1 MKRIKEIF
9 LIALVSILFVGCGT
23 KEPEGNETENVALNI
38 AKGEYTEGSRKFKIN
53 YGGVFRINEV
63 EDFKNLHPHSMV
75 DAVSFRLGSQIYQG
89 LFRLNQK
96 TLEAEICLAESYEV
110 NENATLWTFKL
121 RDNIYFH
128 DDACFP
134 DGKGR
139 KVTVED
145 VQYCLEK
152 LCEPHSDNKLFELFQ
167 DRVKGANEHYSG
179 KSDHVE
185 GIKITGDNTISI
197 ELVNPFST
205 FTKVLSHN
213 ACWIFPKEAFEK
225 YGSDLRAHCVGTGP
239 FKVDAIKEGQQ
250 VRLVRND
257 NYWEYD
263 EHGNQLPYLQV
274 IKTTFTKDKKAE
286 LSNFRRGNLDMIW
299 KLPVDEMQSVLVD
312 FENAKNGGN
321 TEFQYQQK
329 RGLATQFYSFLHTSE
344 IFGDKNIRKAF
355 NLAIDRDKL
364 VKYTLQG
371 EGEPG
376 IHGIIPDFEG
386 YDNSS
391 VQGFSFNP
399 DEAKR
404 LMQQA
409 GYPNGK
415 GFPETILYINEG
427 GSTNL
432 ILAEAI
438 QKMLSENIGVNIKVE
453 PLQLPVHIERF
464 TTGQEDFWRIAWI
477 ADYPDP
483 ENFLKLFYGKT
494 VPEDN
499 TASSFPNFSRFKNEN
514 FDQLYEKALATID
527 DDMRDKYFHQ
537 CDSILVSEAAFMP
550 IYYDEYI
557 RLLQLKVKAFPQ
569 NAMEYRDF
577 SRVFFSDEE

>member
-1 MKRIKEIF
+1 MNRMKNIF
-9 LIALVSILFVGCGT
+9 LFTLVSTLLWSCGPGEDDPNT
-23 KEPEGNETENVALNI
+23 PVEQVKI
-38 AKGEYTEGSRKFKIN
+38 AKGEYTEGSRKHKIH
-53 YGGVFRINEV
+53 YGGVFRVNEV
-63 EDFKNLHPHSMV
+63 EDFKNLHPHSVV
-75 DAVSFRLGSQIYQG
+75 DAVSFRLGAQVYQG
-89 LFRLNQK
+89 LFRLNQR
-96 TLEAEICLAESYEV
+96 TLETELCLATSFEV
-110 NENATLWTFKL
+110 NDDATVWKFKL
-121 RDNIYFH
+121 RDDVLFH
-128 DDACFP
+128 DDPCFP

-139 KVTVED
+139 KMTAED
-145 VQYCLEK
+145 VKYCFEK
-152 LCEPHSDNKLFELFQ
+152 LCEPHPDNKLFELFQ
-167 DRVKGANEHYSG
+167 GRVKGADAHYAG
-179 KSDHVE
+179 TADNVE
-185 GIKITGDNTISI
+185 GIKITDDNSIEI
-197 ELVNPFST
+197 ELVKPFSS
-205 FTKVLSHN
+205 FNKVLSHN

-225 YGSDLRAHCVGTGP
+225 YGSDLRAHCVGTGA

-250 VRLVRND
+250 VRLVSNEK
-257 NYWEYD
+257 YWEYD

-312 FENAKNGGN
+312 FESAQQGGN
-321 TEFQYQQK
+321 TEFQYQQQ
-329 RGLATQFYSFLHTSE
+329 RGLATQFYSFLHTSD
-344 IFGDKNIRKAF
+344 IFSDIRIRKAF
-355 NLAIDRDKL
+355 NYAIDREKL

-376 IHGIIPDFEG
+376 IHGLIPDFG
-386 YDNSS
+386 MYDNSTID
-391 VQGFSFNP
+391 GFNFNP

-404 LMQQA
+404 LMKEA
-409 GYPNGK
+409 GYSNGK
-415 GFPETILYINEG
+415 GFPETTLYINEG

-438 QKMLSENIGVNIKVE
+438 QKELSENIGVKIKVE

-499 TASSFPNFSRFKNEN
+499 SAASFPNFSRFKNAN
-514 FDQLYEKALATID
+514 FDAAYEKALATTD
-527 DDMRDKYFHQ
+527 DDLRDQYYHQ
-537 CDSILVSEAAFMP
+537 CDSILIAEAAFMP

-557 RLLQLKVKAFPQ
+557 RLLQLNVRALPQ

-577 SRVFFSDEE
+577 SRVFFSKDED